1 MKYISKFFKQL
12 DFFGIIIYFQ
22 YDEKHQK
29 YQSITG
35 GIIFFLLILFLILY
49 ININIHSFLFRKNI
63 NLLVYDQHL
72 NNTEIFNFDDYNF
85 AFSSHI
91 TCDNLDNNEIK
102 DFFEFEFYFV
112 EYNYNKTLDKKIKN
126 KTRLN
131 VKLCDHYNFYN
142 SFNNSFD
149 LYNLST
155 AYCPST
161 KNFYLNGTFN
171 DNYFTYF
178 EILLKT
184 KENNNEHNYYDIIEY
199 FLNNFECKIHFSEIK
214 TFIDV
219 HNYKNPIQRTIIDRY
234 NILEFTKYKKTNYF
248 YKIQNFQSDENILFD
263 NYKTHKS
270 IIFDEYDINNLEKG
284 YERFIQKP
292 KEYNYFY
299 KIILRTANKNFI
311 IQRKYQKLS
320 EFIADST
327 SMFSSLFALFYLFM
341 TYINKYFCYCS
352 LISKIFHF
360 KNNSL
365 DNKINKFNDNE
376 KSTYRRNKT
385 INDFNTNYILN
396 NNENNSFKKD
406 ESIIKLTHFKSIIF
420 DSKTNNF
427 FNYKNNKKNSKYN
440 TMIVSNKQKLIN
452 LQNNTKKHLDKNIN
466 IKLNIIELIII
477 LFCSCLKIKYIN
489 SKQKILSKLLKIL
502 MRHIDILNFIKK
514 SQQIDLLNYIL
525 LNDDENRTIQ
535 FLSKPAISFIK
546 INKSFK
552 SSLNIT
558 NIKTIEMN
566 NEEIESFFNY
576 YNKLKSKKNKSF
588 SEKKIFELCD
598 VQIKNLLSSD
608 KL

>member
-1 MKYISKFFKQL
+1 MKYYSQFFKQL

-35 GIIFFLLILFLILY
+35 GIIFFLLLVFLISY
-49 ININIHSFLFRKNI
+49 IMLNIHSFIYRNNL

-72 NNTEIFNFDDYNF
+72 NNTEILNFDDYNF
-85 AFSSHI
+85 TFSSHI
-91 TCDNLDNNEIK
+91 TCDNLDNHTIN

-131 VKLCDHYNFYN
+131 TKLCQHHNFYN
-142 SFNNSFD
+142 SFNNLFD

-171 DNYFTYF
+171 DDVFTYF
-178 EILLKT
+178 EILLKI
-184 KENNNEHNYYDIIEY
+184 KENDEEMNYYDFLEFI
-199 FLNNFECKIHFSEIK
+199 LNNFECKLHFSELK

-219 HNYKNPIQRTIIDRY
+219 HNYKNPIQRTIVDRY
-234 NILEFTKYKKTNYF
+234 NILEFTKYKKSNYF
-248 YKIQNFQSDENILFD
+248 YKIQNFQNDENILFE

-284 YERFIQKP
+284 YGRFIDKP
-292 KEYNYFY
+292 KEFNYFY
-299 KIILRTANKNFI
+299 KLILRTATKNFI
-311 IQRKYQKLS
+311 IQRKYQKLP
-320 EFIADST
+320 EFVAEST

-352 LISKIFHF
+352 LIGKIFHF
-360 KNNSL
+360 KNNTL
-365 DNKINKFNDNE
+365 NDNINKINLE
-376 KSTYRRNKT
+376 KEKLTFRKNKT
-385 INDFNTNYILN
+385 INEFNTNFFLN
-396 NNENNSFKKD
+396 NGNASFKKE
-406 ESIIKLTHFKSIIF
+406 ESIIKLTHYKSNLF
-420 DSKTNNF
+420 ELKNNNF
-427 FNYKNNKKNSKYN
+427 LNNKNNHKTSKCKS
-440 TMIVSNKQKLIN
+440 MVVSNKEILIN
-452 LQNNTKKHLDKNIN
+452 LQTNTKKRLDKNIN
-466 IKLNIIELIII
+466 IKLNIFELIII
-477 LFCSCLKIKYIN
+477 LFCSCFKLKQIN

-502 MRHIDILNFIKK
+502 IRHIDILNFLKK

-546 INKSFK
+546 INKNFK
-552 SSLNIT
+552 SCLNIT
-558 NIKTIEMN
+558 NIKTIDLN
-566 NEEIESFFNY
+566 NEEIEIFFNY
-576 YNKLKSKKNKSF
+576 YNKLKNKKDKTF

-598 VQIKNLLSSD
+598 VQIKNLLNNNN
-608 KL
+608 